1 MNSLAYNM
9 NELYFQ
15 FNYDVIQNEQSFIS
29 DILNDRYRYNIVKE
43 NFVINESILESIK
56 TFLKN
61 IFEKL
66 IKFLKSMYNRLREM
80 ISKLKKKAKT
90 VSDKYIKKKNT
101 VVSGSVSGSLY
112 FLENKSKNIVS
123 SLNTKIQDI
132 SYSFS
137 DFVIHSGNEEK
148 ISKNIDDFLNSNES
162 SLDGFI
168 VWVSKLFGF
177 QITGEYN
184 NSRLIDDMVNTLT
197 TKHDYVNIDINE
209 MIDMASIQIAKLRVF
224 MGYDLSLLANTC
236 KNAEKTS
243 ERMLKDV
250 DGIKAEDS
258 LDSSKLDLKKYTS
271 AIQIKS
277 MIIASMI
284 NTLGNVSIR
293 LQQRLD
299 HNKKIWDQCVY
310 G

>member
-101 VVSGSVSGSLY
+101 VVSGHLY
-112 FLENKSKNIVS
+112 FLEDKSKNIIS

-148 ISKNIDDFLNSNES
+148 ISKNVNDFLNSKES
-162 SLDGFI
+162 SLDDFI
-168 VWVSKLFGF
+168 IWVSKLFGF
-177 QITGEYN
+177 QIAGEYN
-184 NSRLIDDMVNTLT
+184 NSKLINDMVNTLT
-197 TKHDYVNIDINE
+197 TKHDYVDIDINE
-209 MIDMASIQIAKLRVF
+209 MIDMAATQIAKLKVF
-224 MGYDLSLLANTC
+224 VEFDLLLLANTC
-236 KNAEKTS
+236 KNVEKTS

-250 DGIKAEDS
+250 DGIKAEGS

>member
-1 MNSLAYNM
+1 MDSLTYNI

-15 FNYDVIQNEQSFIS
+15 FNYDIIQNEQSFVS
-29 DILNDRYRYNIVKE
+29 NILNDKYRHNIVKE

-66 IKFLKSMYNRLREM
+66 IKFLKNMYNRLKE
-80 ISKLKKKAKT
+80 IILKLKKKAKT
-90 VSDKYIKKKNT
+90 VSDKYIKKKNIA
-101 VVSGSVSGSLY
+101 VSGSLY
-112 FLENKSKNIVS
+112 FLEDKSKNIVS

-148 ISKNIDDFLNSNES
+148 ISKNVDDFLNNKES
-162 SLDGFI
+162 SLDDFI

-184 NSRLIDDMVNTLT
+184 NSKLIDDMVNTLT

-209 MIDMASIQIAKLRVF
+209 MIDMASTQIARLKVLIE
-224 MGYDLSLLANTC
+224 YNLSSLANTC

-250 DGIKAEDS
+250 DGIKAEGS

-293 LQQRLD
+293 LQQRLG
-299 HNKKIWDQCVY
+299 HNEKIWNQCVY

>member
-1 MNSLAYNM
+1 MDSLTYNI

-15 FNYDVIQNEQSFIS
+15 FNYDMIQNEQSFVS
-29 DILNDRYRYNIVKE
+29 NILNDKYRHNIVKE

-66 IKFLKSMYNRLREM
+66 IKFLKNMYNRLKE
-80 ISKLKKKAKT
+80 IILKLKKKAKT
-90 VSDKYIKKKNT
+90 VSDKYIKKKNI
-101 VVSGSVSGSLY
+101 VVSGSLY

-137 DFVIHSGNEEK
+137 DFVIHSGNGEK
-148 ISKNIDDFLNSNES
+148 ISKNVDDFLNSKES
-162 SLDGFI
+162 SLDDFI

-184 NSRLIDDMVNTLT
+184 NSKLIDDMVNTLT

-209 MIDMASIQIAKLRVF
+209 MIDMASTQIARLKVF
-224 MGYDLSLLANTC
+224 IEYNLSSLANTC

-250 DGIKAEDS
+250 DGIKAEGS

-293 LQQRLD
+293 LQQRLY
-299 HNKKIWDQCVY
+299 HNEKIWNQCVY

>member
-1 MNSLAYNM
+1 MDSLTYNI

-15 FNYDVIQNEQSFIS
+15 FNYDMIQNEQSFVS
-29 DILNDRYRYNIVKE
+29 NILNDKYRHNIVKE

-66 IKFLKSMYNRLREM
+66 IKFLKNMYNRLKE
-80 ISKLKKKAKT
+80 IILKLKKKAKT
-90 VSDKYIKKKNT
+90 VSDKYIKKKNIA
-101 VVSGSVSGSLY
+101 VSGSLY
-112 FLENKSKNIVS
+112 FLEDKSKNIVS

-148 ISKNIDDFLNSNES
+148 ISKNVDDFLNNKES
-162 SLDGFI
+162 SLDDFI

-184 NSRLIDDMVNTLT
+184 NSKLIDDMVNTLT

-209 MIDMASIQIAKLRVF
+209 MIDMASTQIARLKVLIE
-224 MGYDLSLLANTC
+224 YNLSSLANTC

-250 DGIKAEDS
+250 DGIKAEGS

-293 LQQRLD
+293 LQQRLG
-299 HNKKIWDQCVY
+299 HNEKIWNQCVY

>member
-101 VVSGSVSGSLY
+101 KNTVVSGHLY
-112 FLENKSKNIVS
+112 FLEDKSKNIIS

-137 DFVIHSGNEEK
+137 DFVIHSGNEEE
-148 ISKNIDDFLNSNES
+148 ISKNVNDFLNSKES

-224 MGYDLSLLANTC
+224 MGYDLSLLATTC

>member
-1 MNSLAYNM
+1 
-9 NELYFQ
+9 
-15 FNYDVIQNEQSFIS
+15 
-29 DILNDRYRYNIVKE
+29 
-43 NFVINESILESIK
+43 
-56 TFLKN
+56 
-61 IFEKL
+61 
-66 IKFLKSMYNRLREM
+66 
-80 ISKLKKKAKT
+80 
-90 VSDKYIKKKNT
+90 
-101 VVSGSVSGSLY
+101 
-112 FLENKSKNIVS
+112 
-123 SLNTKIQDI
+123 
-132 SYSFS
+132 
-137 DFVIHSGNEEK
+137 
-148 ISKNIDDFLNSNES
+148 
-162 SLDGFI
+162 
-168 VWVSKLFGF
+168 
-177 QITGEYN
+177 
-184 NSRLIDDMVNTLT
+184 
-197 TKHDYVNIDINE
+197 
-209 MIDMASIQIAKLRVF
+209 MASIQIAKLRVF

>member
-1 MNSLAYNM
+1 MDSLTYNI

-15 FNYDVIQNEQSFIS
+15 FNYDIIQNEQSFIS
-29 DILNDRYRYNIVKE
+29 DILNDRYRHGIVKE
-43 NFVINESILESIK
+43 NFVINESILGSIK

-66 IKFLKSMYNRLREM
+66 IKFLKIMYNRLREM

-90 VSDKYIKKKNT
+90 ISDKYIKKKNA
-101 VVSGSVSGSLY
+101 VVSGSLY
-112 FLENKSKNIVS
+112 FLEDKSKNIVS

-137 DFVIHSGNEEK
+137 DLVIHSGNEEN
-148 ISKNIDDFLNSNES
+148 ISKNVNDFLSSKES

-168 VWVSKLFGF
+168 VWVSKLFGI

-184 NSRLIDDMVNTLT
+184 NSKLINDMVNTLT
-197 TKHDYVNIDINE
+197 VKHDYVNIDINE
-209 MIDMASIQIAKLRVF
+209 MIDMAATQIAKLKVF
-224 MGYDLSLLANTC
+224 MKFDLLLLANTC

-250 DGIKAEDS
+250 DGIKAEGS

-299 HNKKIWDQCVY
+299 HNEKIWNQCVY

>member
-1 MNSLAYNM
+1 MDSLTYSI

-15 FNYDVIQNEQSFIS
+15 FNYDMIQNEQSFVS
-29 DILNDRYRYNIVKE
+29 NILNDRYIHNIVKE
-43 NFVINESILESIK
+43 NSVINESILESIK

-66 IKFLKSMYNRLREM
+66 IKFLKSMYNRFREM
-80 ISKLKKKAKT
+80 MSKLKKKTKT
-90 VSDKYIKKKNT
+90 VSDKYIKKKNI
-101 VVSGSVSGSLY
+101 VVSGSLY
-112 FLENKSKNIVS
+112 FLEDKSKNIVS

-148 ISKNIDDFLNSNES
+148 ISKNVDDFLNSKES
-162 SLDGFI
+162 SLDDFI

-184 NSRLIDDMVNTLT
+184 NSKLIDDMVNTLT

-209 MIDMASIQIAKLRVF
+209 MIDMAATQIAKLKVF
-224 MGYDLSLLANTC
+224 MKFDLLLLANTC

-250 DGIKAEDS
+250 DGIKAEGS

-293 LQQRLD
+293 LQQRLG
-299 HNKKIWDQCVY
+299 HNEKIWNQCVY